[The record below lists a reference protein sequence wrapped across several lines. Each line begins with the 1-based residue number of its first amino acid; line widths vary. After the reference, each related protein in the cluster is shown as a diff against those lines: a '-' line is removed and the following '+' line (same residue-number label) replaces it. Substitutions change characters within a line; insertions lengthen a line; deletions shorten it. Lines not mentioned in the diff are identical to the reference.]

1 MALYLETSLT
11 DQQKAAMESIPA
23 TSWFTP
29 VVWRNAASPL
39 HPDRKLTENN
49 EMKKAMTED
58 WISDAVKGKCVLDLF
73 SANGAFSF
81 LAALAGAKSVVAVE
95 YSEDRVRCAKFIATT
110 IQTDCSMEFKCGNVY
125 NIYEYFHETFDVALC
140 FGGLYHIADPAFI
153 LRQIG
158 NLTKERLILQTSQV
172 LPYGSN
178 RARFAVRRIDQ
189 TKQGMTS
196 IRGGYGTWHYSVPCL
211 RELLLHGGFEVIEE
225 RRPPWHKRR
234 QFPWYL
240 AYCRRFS

>member
-1 MALYLETSLT
+1 MALHFDTSLS

-39 HPDRKLTENN
+39 HPNRKLEENN
-49 EMKKAMTED
+49 QMKQAMTED
-58 WISDAVKGKCVLDLF
+58 WISNAVKGKSVLDLF

-81 LAALAGAKSVVAVE
+81 FAAAAGAKSVVGLE
-95 YSEDRVRCAKFIATT
+95 YSEDRVSCAKFIATT
-110 IQTDCSMEFKCGNVY
+110 IQTDCPIEFKCGDVY
-125 NIYEYFHETFDVALC
+125 KICEYFHEPFDVVLC

-158 NLTKERLILQTSQV
+158 HLTKEHLVLQTSQV
-172 LPYGSN
+172 LPHGTN

-225 RRPPWHKRR
+225 RRPPWHKRHR
-234 QFPWYL
+234 FPWYL
-240 AYCRRFS
+240 AYCRRLS